1 MISWTILFSHA
12 SNVKL
17 LLKRKASTNKV
28 DSNIFIREIAII
40 IWKGKVGRGSKQ
52 LVKADELYAPEV
64 LLEVVA
70 AASE

>member
-28 DSNIFIREIAII
+28 DSNISIREIAII